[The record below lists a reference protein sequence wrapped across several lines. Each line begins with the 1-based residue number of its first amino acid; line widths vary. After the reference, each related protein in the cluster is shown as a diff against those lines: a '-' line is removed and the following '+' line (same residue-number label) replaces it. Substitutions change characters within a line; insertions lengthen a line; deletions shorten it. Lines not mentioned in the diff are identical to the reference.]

1 MIIEAL
7 SNIGFGIAE
16 LFFKMLPDFE
26 WSVTSASWSA
36 AKSILDGI
44 CYFLPL
50 DTVTSIISLIVSLAL
65 LRVTLKFISMALG
78 LIPFIKFG

>member
-1 MIIEAL
+1 MIIEML
-7 SNIGFGIAE
+7 INVGFGIAH
-16 LFFKMLPDFE
+16 LFFSMLPDFE

-50 DTVTSIISLIVSLAL
+50 DTVTAIISLIISLAL
-65 LRVTLKFISMALG
+65 LRVTLKFISLVVG
-78 LIPFIKFG
+78 LIPFVKLG